1 MKTWQIACFVII
13 SLVATSGWSRPGRA
27 TLGRATS
34 SRATLGWTRHTA
46 DRDAFERHL
55 LHRAHD
61 ALTEVIVA
69 DIFSPPVASR
79 IYLYAHAA
87 AYETLVASQGG
98 PYRSAAGQLPGLTPP
113 PSLTLTDVQPAL
125 AASEA
130 LLVVGRS
137 LVFSEK
143 RLDELAEKLWE
154 QVGRQGYP
162 AQTIAASRAV
172 GRQMAGHILA
182 WAAADQYKQTRSLR
196 RYTPQKK
203 PGAWLPT
210 PPGYIAAVEP
220 YWRRIRPLTL
230 DSAAQYKLAAPPE
243 FATTPDSRF
252 YQSAR
257 EVRDVGNQLSPEQ
270 RLIANYWDCNP
281 FYLNTQGHMNFA
293 SKKLSP
299 GGHWLA
305 IAGQVARQ
313 TGADLLKTSAAYFL
327 TAVALFDGFIG
338 CWDDK
343 YRHNVI
349 RPETYINAHI
359 DESWKPLLQ
368 TPPFPEYPSGH
379 SVISTASAVVLTQ
392 LFGPNQAFTDST
404 EVTYGLPSRQFMSFH
419 HAADEA
425 AISRLYGGIHYR
437 EAIENGQ
444 KQGRQVGD
452 QVLRKLQLV
461 ALPAT
466 K

>member
-1 MKTWQIACFVII
+1 MKNWIVTCLAIVG
-13 SLVATSGWSRPGRA
+13 LVATSGWA
-27 TLGRATS
+27 QQ
-34 SRATLGWTRHTA
+34 TA
-46 DRDAFERHL
+46 DTDAFERQL
-55 LHRAHD
+55 FHRAHD

-79 IYLYAHAA
+79 IYVYAHAA
-87 AYETLVASQGG
+87 AYETLVLSQGG

-113 PSLTLTDVQPAL
+113 PSLTLTGVHPAL
-125 AASEA
+125 AATEA

-143 RLDELAEKLWE
+143 RLDDLAEKLWQ
-154 QVGRQGYP
+154 QVGKQGY
-162 AQTIAASRAV
+162 ATQTITASRTV
-172 GRQMAGHILA
+172 GRQMASHILA
-182 WAAADQYKQTRSLR
+182 WAAGDQYKQTRSLR

-210 PPGYIAAVEP
+210 PPGYMAAVEP

-230 DSAAQYKLAAPPE
+230 DSAAQYKLVAPPE
-243 FATTPDSRF
+243 FATTTDSRF
-252 YQSAR
+252 YRSAR

-313 TGADLLKTSAAYFL
+313 SGADLLKTSTAYFL

-343 YRHNVI
+343 YRYNVI

-359 DESWKPLLQ
+359 DESWKPVLQ

-379 SVISTASAVVLTQ
+379 SVISTASAVVLTH
-392 LFGPNQAFTDST
+392 LFGPNRAFTDST
-404 EVTYGLPSRQFMSFH
+404 EVPYGLPPRRFTSFH
-419 HAADEA
+419 QAAAEA
-425 AISRLYGGIHYR
+425 AVSRLYGGIHYR

-444 KQGRQVGD
+444 KQGQQVGN
-452 QVLRKLQLV
+452 QVVRKLQLV
-461 ALPAT
+461 ALPA
-466 K
+466 KK